1 MKFIIED
8 IINLD
13 ELESIEST
21 RFNIGRECEIDLA
34 YLIVGRRVMF
44 FYPNGDYVKT
54 SKVQK
59 IDENDKYIDIYTLN
73 RIYRLKKI
81 K

>member
-8 IINLD
+8 IINLE
-13 ELESIEST
+13 ELESVDNN
-21 RFNIGRECEIDLA
+21 RFSIGRECEIDLA
-34 YLIVGRRVMF
+34 YLMVGRRVMF
-44 FYPNGDYVKT
+44 FYANGDYVKT

-73 RIYRLKKI
+73 RIYRLRKI